1 MRAEKS
7 DLSIYTSLA
16 QNSVSRSTNITDLLR
31 KNKAEQKKEKIIK
44 IYTIAGFSG
53 LALVFG
59 IFILL

>member
-16 QNSVSRSTNITDLLR
+16 QNSDPRPTNITDLLR
-31 KNKAEQKKEKIIK
+31 KNKAEQKKENIIK
-44 IYTIAGFSG
+44 IYTIVAVSG